1 MQEKLNFKFIFIA
14 SIVMTDFIM
23 TAIGIRAGIYEEA
36 NILMTWLFEIDIMTA
51 LFFKLIYTT
60 ALLIIIHKLN
70 DHETKLSKSL
80 MNITM
85 AAYILVNI
93 YHYKSLYDLVIFTF
107 A

>member
-1 MQEKLNFKFIFIA
+1 
-14 SIVMTDFIM
+14 MTDFIM

-36 NILMTWLFEIDIMTA
+36 NILMTWLFDLNIMAA
-51 LFFKLIYTT
+51 LFIKLIYTA
-60 ALLIIIHKLN
+60 ALLFIIHKLN

-85 AAYILVNI
+85 VAYIMVNI
-93 YHYKSLYDLVIFTF
+93 YHYKIMYDLVAFTF